1 MPPNPI
7 GNRDLIRAI
16 NRSAVLNTIKTQG
29 PISRVEVARLTGLSA
44 ATISGITSELIDD
57 ALIFEKETGD
67 SIGGRRP
74 ILLVL
79 NPLGG
84 YVVGLKLMENQVVG
98 VLTDLEATVLA
109 KQIHPL
115 DNPSLQQTIDALS
128 FVVES
133 LVSRSNLGQ
142 KQLLGVGLGLA
153 GIIDSQQGRLRY
165 SPIFGW
171 RDVPIGDLLSERVHA
186 PVYIG
191 NDVDT
196 LTLAEKWFG
205 KGQGLENFL
214 TVTIGRGVGLGIVVN
229 GQIYSGFHGGAG
241 EFGHTVIDPSGPI
254 CTCGNHGCLETYVSD
269 RALLRE
275 AIEAVD
281 RAELPETVQ
290 SLDDLLQQAQEG
302 QPFARAI
309 YAQAGQVLGRGIA
322 NLINILSPQ
331 QIILSGEGV
340 RAGELVF
347 GPMRDAMA
355 QHIMPG
361 LVEDTEMEVDVWNDD
376 AWARGAAS
384 LVLQELFKSPIFRD
398 SVRMTV

>member
-16 NRSAVLNTIKTQG
+16 NRSAVLNTIKTHG

-84 YVVGLKLMENQVVG
+84 YVVGLKLMEDQVVG

-115 DNPSLQQTIDALS
+115 DNQSLPQTIDALS

-133 LVSRSNLGQ
+133 LVSRSNLVQ

-241 EFGHTVIDPSGPI
+241 EFGHTVIDPSGPL
-254 CTCGNHGCLETYVSD
+254 CTCGNRGCLETYVSD

-281 RAELPETVQ
+281 RGELPETVQ
-290 SLDDLLQQAQEG
+290 SLDALLQQAQEG

-355 QHIMPG
+355 RHIMPG

-376 AWARGAAS
+376 AWARGAAA
-384 LVLQELFKSPIFRD
+384 LVLQELFKSPIYRD
-398 SVRMTV
+398 SVRTTV